1 MKPAGLLGLLIVGAA
16 TLAAQVAPVDWE
28 KQKAEILRHHR
39 ALIQIDT
46 TTTPGNETKAVEYL
60 KKVLEAEGIPTQT
73 FALDPNRANLVAR
86 LKGNGSKRPLLIM
99 AHTDVVAVQREKWPV
114 DPFGAVLK
122 DGYIWGRGSR
132 DDKSQVAAMVEVM
145 LLLKRSG
152 AALDRDV
159 IFLAE
164 AGEEGLSQFG
174 VEFMVNQHLDDIT
187 AEFALTEGGGG
198 TIENGRVS
206 NLLIQ
211 TTEKIPRS
219 VRLVVNGTSGHASV
233 PRLDNAVAHLSAAVA
248 KAAAWETPMR
258 LNDTTRTYFEKLATI
273 STPEKAARYN
283 ALLNPQRAAAA
294 QRYLAQFEPARYSML
309 RTSVVPTMLKA
320 GIATNVIPS
329 EAEAT
334 VDIRALPDE
343 DMPKFYEEMKRVIGD
358 AAVKI
363 QPTGFGARPG
373 SAPSRLDSE
382 MYRVLEQVSK
392 RMYPGAT
399 VLPNMSTGATDSAFL
414 RAKGI
419 QSYGIGTPSTDE
431 DNLNYGAHSDV
442 ERLLESSLYQFT
454 EFTWTAVTEMAV
466 KK

>member
-1 MKPAGLLGLLIVGAA
+1 M
-16 TLAAQVAPVDWE
+16 
-28 KQKAEILRHHR
+28 
-39 ALIQIDT
+39 
-46 TTTPGNETKAVEYL
+46 
-60 KKVLEAEGIPTQT
+60 
-73 FALDPNRANLVAR
+73 
-86 LKGNGSKRPLLIM
+86 
-99 AHTDVVAVQREKWPV
+99 
-114 DPFGAVLK
+114 
-122 DGYIWGRGSR
+122 
-132 DDKSQVAAMVEVM
+132 
-145 LLLKRSG
+145 
-152 AALDRDV
+152 
-159 IFLAE
+159 
-164 AGEEGLSQFG
+164 
-174 VEFMVNQHLDDIT
+174 NQHLPDIN

-198 TIENGRVS
+198 SIENGRVTTV
-206 NLLIQ
+206 LFQ

-273 STPEKAARYN
+273 SSPEKAARYN

-294 QRYLAQFEPARYSML
+294 QRYLAQFEPGRYSML
-309 RTSVVPTMLKA
+309 RTSVVPTILKA

-358 AAVKI
+358 PAVKI
-363 QPTGFGARPG
+363 EPTGFGARPG
-373 SAPSRLDSE
+373 AAPSRLDSE
-382 MYRVLEQVSK
+382 MYRVLEQAAK
-392 RMYPGAT
+392 RMYPGVT
-399 VLPNMSTGATDSAFL
+399 VLPTMSTGATDSAFL

-419 QSYGIGTPSTDE
+419 QSYGIGAPSTDE

-442 ERLLESSLYQFT
+442 ERLPEASLYKLT
-454 EFTWTAVTEMAV
+454 EFIWSAVAEVAA